1 MVNNA
6 RKPFGYE
13 PIIKRENLKKGAKRK
28 REEVGDWKQALL
40 NVWRLVDEQRGLL
53 ITVLVLVFA
62 SSGLTLL
69 GPFLIGKTIDNFI
82 IPMKTDGLA
91 MQIGL
96 LLSIYAGTSLT
107 MYFQNFWMVGIAQ
120 NTVYKL
126 RSGLFNHLQKL
137 PVSFFDKRQHG
148 ELMSRMTNDIENI
161 SQTLNSSFIQV
172 FSSILTLGG
181 TLAVMLYLSP
191 LLTVLTMTIVPVMF
205 IAMRWI
211 TRRTGILFKEQQ
223 RAIGELNGMIEETMS
238 GQRIVK
244 AFSQEERMKEE
255 FAAKSDRLKKTGF
268 WALTYSGFIPKVM
281 NMLNNA
287 AFAIVAGVGGLLALR
302 GDGIVTIG
310 TIVVF
315 AEYARQ
321 FTRPLNDLANQFNTV
336 LSAIAGAE
344 RVFSIMEEDVERDA
358 AEANGEIQLK
368 GDVEFRNVSFG
379 YAPETDGYT
388 VENVSLHVKAGETA
402 ALLGATGAGKTTL
415 VQLIARF
422 YEVDAG
428 TILIDGI
435 PIDELPRATL
445 RSQTAFVLQDP
456 FLFESTVRENIRYG
470 KLDATDEEIEEA
482 AKKANAHEFI
492 SRLEEGYDTLLTA
505 DGSEISQGQKQLLS
519 IARAFVA
526 DPVLLLLDE
535 ATSSIDTVTELEI
548 QAALEKLMTGRTSFV
563 IAHRLNTVKKA
574 DTIYVMDQGKLIESG
589 SQSDLIAQKG
599 MYYTM
604 LQQSKL

>member
-1 MVNNA
+1 MVNKLK
-6 RKPFGYE
+6 RPFGYE
-13 PIIKRENLKKGAKRK
+13 PIIKPEDLKKGAKLK
-28 REEVGDWKQALL
+28 KEDVGDWKQALL
-40 NVWRLVDEQRGLL
+40 NIWRIVDEQRGLL
-53 ITVLVLVFA
+53 ITVLALVFA
-62 SSGLTLL
+62 SSILTLM

-82 IPMKTDGLA
+82 IPMKTEGLA
-91 MQIGL
+91 KQIGFL
-96 LLSIYAGTSLT
+96 LLIYAGTSLT

-172 FSSILTLGG
+172 FSSILTLTG
-181 TLAVMLYLSP
+181 TLIVMLYLSP
-191 LLTVLTMTIVPVMF
+191 LLTLITMVIVPVMF

-211 TRRTGILFKEQQ
+211 TKRTGILFKEQQ
-223 RAIGELNGMIEETMS
+223 RAIGELNGMIEETIS

-244 AFSQEERMKEE
+244 AFSQEERMKED
-255 FAAKSDRLKKTGF
+255 FAEKSGRLRKTAF

-336 LSAIAGAE
+336 LSAVAGAE
-344 RVFSIMEEDVERDA
+344 RVFSIMEEDVEKDTVHA
-358 AEANGEIQLK
+358 TNDIQLT

-379 YAPETDGYT
+379 YATATDGYT
-388 VENVSLHVKAGETA
+388 IDDVSLHVKEGETA
-402 ALLGATGAGKTTL
+402 ALLGATGAGKTTI

-422 YEVDAG
+422 YEVDKG
-428 TILIDGI
+428 LILIDGI
-435 PIDELPRATL
+435 PIDEIPRATL

-456 FLFESTVRENIRYG
+456 FLFEASVSENIRYG
-470 KLDATDEEIEEA
+470 KLDATDEEILNA

-492 SRLEEGYDTLLTA
+492 SRLEEGYDTLLTG
-505 DGSEISQGQKQLLS
+505 DGGEISQGQKQLLS

-548 QAALEKLMTGRTSFV
+548 QAALETLMEGRTSFV

-574 DTIYVMDQGKLIESG
+574 DTIFILDQGKLIESG
-589 SQSDLIAQKG
+589 SQKDLIAEQG
-599 MYYTM
+599 VYYNM

>member
-1 MVNNA
+1 MVNNV

-13 PIIKRENLKKGAKRK
+13 PIIKREDLKKGTKRK
-28 REEVGDWKQALL
+28 KEEVGDWKQALL

-69 GPFLIGKTIDNFI
+69 GPFLIGQTIDNFI

-126 RSGLFNHLQKL
+126 RAGLFNHLQKL

-191 LLTVLTMTIVPVMF
+191 LLTLLTMTIVPVMF

-255 FAAKSDRLKKTGF
+255 FAAKSDRLKRTGF

-344 RVFSIMEEDVERDA
+344 RVFSIMGEDVERDA
-358 AEANGEIQLK
+358 AETNGDIQLR
-368 GDVEFRNVSFG
+368 GNVEFRNVSFG
-379 YAPETDGYT
+379 YAAETDGYT
-388 VENVSLHVKAGETA
+388 VEDVSLCVKAGETA

-422 YEVDAG
+422 YEVDKG
-428 TILIDGI
+428 TILIDGL
-435 PIDELPRATL
+435 PIEELPRATL

-456 FLFESTVRENIRYG
+456 FLFEASVRENIRYG

-492 SRLEEGYDTLLTA
+492 SRLEEGYDTLLSA

-548 QAALEKLMTGRTSFV
+548 QAALEKLMEGRTSFV

-574 DTIYVMDQGKLIESG
+574 DIIYVMDQGKLIESG
-589 SQSDLIAQKG
+589 SQSELIGQKG
-599 MYYTM
+599 LYYTM

>member
-1 MVNNA
+1 MVNNV

-13 PIIKRENLKKGAKRK
+13 PIIKREDLKKGAKRK

-53 ITVLVLVFA
+53 ITVLVLVLA

-91 MQIGL
+91 IQIGL

-244 AFSQEERMKEE
+244 AFSQEERMKED

-344 RVFSIMEEDVERDA
+344 RVFSIMEEEVERDA

-548 QAALEKLMTGRTSFV
+548 QAALEKLMNGRTSFV